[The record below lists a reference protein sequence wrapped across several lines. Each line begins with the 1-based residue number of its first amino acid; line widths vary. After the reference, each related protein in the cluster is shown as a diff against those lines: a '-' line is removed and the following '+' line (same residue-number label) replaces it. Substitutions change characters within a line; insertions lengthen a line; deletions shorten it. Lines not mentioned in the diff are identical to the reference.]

1 MAKLKIY
8 GVPRSRA
15 FRTLW
20 LAKELGLDY
29 ENLPVDFADGG
40 TRQPAYLAVN
50 PNGRVPAIDDD
61 GFILWESLAI
71 NLYLAKKYGL
81 GTLYPKDL
89 EGEARSWQ
97 WGFWAVTELE
107 RNVLITMFNRA
118 LYPEAKRD
126 AAAADAAEKEL
137 QVPLGVLDAALGKTP
152 YLLGN
157 DFTVADLN
165 VAAILSW
172 ARPARI
178 DFTPFPKA
186 ADWLSR
192 CALRP
197 AAKAARDQQ
206 R

>member
-8 GVPRSRA
+8 GIPRSRA

-20 LAKELGLDY
+20 LAKELGIDY
-29 ENLPVDFADGG
+29 ENIPVDFATGE
-40 TRQPAYLAVN
+40 TRQPAYLAIN
-50 PNGRVPAIDDD
+50 PNGHVPAIDDD
-61 GFILWESLAI
+61 GLILWESMAI

-81 GTLYPKDL
+81 GTLYPAALD
-89 EGEARSWQ
+89 GEARAWQ
-97 WGFWAVTELE
+97 WSFWAMTELE
-107 RNVLITMFNRA
+107 RPVLTAMFNRA
-118 LYPEAKRD
+118 IYPEDKRD
-126 AAAADAAEKEL
+126 AAAADRAEKEL
-137 QVPLGVLDAALGKTP
+137 QHPFGVLESAVSGTP
-152 YLLGN
+152 YLLGG

-165 VAAILSW
+165 VAAVLSW
-172 ARPARI
+172 ARPARL

-197 AAKAARDQQ
+197 AAKAARDLQ